1 MNARKRLFAFLFAAL
16 SVLLFTAC
24 GKWDYSREA
33 VKAANDAQGD
43 TLRVEFKVNQ
53 TFTNALRA
61 AVEDNIQPADV
72 DKAMT
77 MDKSIEKLLTSG
89 YRLDVYAL
97 RADTDADQAAAQ
109 LADEFVNRLAGCED
123 EGYISMVKADN
134 GYFYMAVLTYKHG
147 GSGSGSGGGSGSGD
161 EGGSEEPEEPTMP
174 KFAVQWYE
182 KAADGY
188 EAGTLVFRMGDDKN
202 AYTAMGNRAV
212 LNEENIKTG
221 LKEQA
226 TWILANGGI
235 GYFDPE
241 AFNFQQIEH
250 LIVEEHSGVTEV
262 ADVGGHFGVGAFDED
277 PQLFYK
283 NEALKT
289 IKLQGVKT
297 IGHSA
302 FRYCENLEKI
312 EIANDG
318 DIKIGKWAFWSNC
331 KLCDVDIVA
340 NGGNVI
346 IDRLAFYTATQ
357 QASKESHVLISGNTI
372 TIREEAFCLCLN
384 LGSVELHGTLTEIE
398 ENVFERAGEDLGYI
412 NIYCDGGE
420 AAFRNACIG
429 AGSNDPLTYAGLGV
443 LSPTY
448 DEEFAVTIHQNS

>member
-33 VKAANDAQGD
+33 VKAANEAQGD

-61 AVEDNIQPADV
+61 AVEDNIQPNDV

-97 RADTDADQAAAQ
+97 RADADADKAAAQ

-123 EGYISMVKADN
+123 EGFISMVKADN
-134 GYFYMAVLTYKHG
+134 SYFYMAVLTYKHG
-147 GSGSGSGGGSGSGD
+147 GSGGSGSGD
-161 EGGSEEPEEPTMP
+161 DGSGEEPEEPEELLPVEFIEET
-174 KFAVQWYE
+174 K
-182 KAADGY
+182 
-188 EAGTLVFRMGDDKN
+188 TLIFRKGAKE
-202 AYTAMGNRAV
+202 AMGTASIDTEDNV
-212 LNEENIKTG
+212 KKG
-221 LKEQA
+221 LLAQDVRDGTNYSKE
-226 TWILANGGI
+226 
-235 GYFDPE
+235 
-241 AFNFQQIEH
+241 FNFQQIEH
-250 LIVEEHSGVTEV
+250 LIVEEHSGITEV
-262 ADVGGHFGVGAFDED
+262 ATVGSDLGVGAFDED

-283 NEALKT
+283 NGALKT
-289 IKLQGVKT
+289 IKLNGVKT

-302 FRYCENLEKI
+302 FRHCENLEKI
-312 EIANDG
+312 EIVNNG
-318 DIKIGKWAFWSNC
+318 NIEIGKWMFWSNY
-331 KLCDVDIVA
+331 KLCDIDIVA
-340 NGGNVI
+340 NEGTVTIN
-346 IDRLAFYTATQ
+346 RLAFYTATQ
-357 QASKESHVLISGNTI
+357 QAEESHVLISGKDI
-372 TIREEAFCLCLN
+372 TIKEDAFRLCLN
-384 LGSVELHGTLTEIE
+384 LGDVELYGSLNEIE
-398 ENVFERAGEDLGYI
+398 ENAFERAGEDLGYI

-448 DEEFAVTIHQNS
+448 DEEFTVTIHQNS

>member
-16 SVLLFTAC
+16 AMALLTAC
-24 GKWDYSREA
+24 GRWDYSREA
-33 VKAANDAQGD
+33 MKAANEAQGD

-53 TFTNALRA
+53 TFTSALRA
-61 AVEDNIQPADV
+61 AAEDNIQPADV

-123 EGYISMVKADN
+123 EGFISMVKAEN
-134 GYFYMAVLTYKHG
+134 GYFYEAVLVYKHD
-147 GSGSGSGGGSGSGD
+147 SGSSGGGNGSGGGD
-161 EGGSEEPEEPTMP
+161 DGGSEEPEEPAMP

-202 AYTAMGNRAV
+202 AYAAMGNRAV

-226 TWILANGGI
+226 TWILTNGGI

-241 AFNFQQIEH
+241 VFNFQQIEH

-262 ADVGGHFGVGAFDED
+262 ADVGESVGVGANDED

-289 IKLQGVKT
+289 IKLQGVQT

-302 FRYCENLEKI
+302 FRHCENLEKI
-312 EIANDG
+312 EIENSG
-318 DIKIGKWAFWSNC
+318 TIEIGQWAFYSNY

-357 QASKESHVLISGNTI
+357 QASRKSHVLISGNTI
-372 TIREEAFCLCLN
+372 TIREDAFRLCQN

-398 ENVFERAGEDLGYI
+398 EDAFKRAGEDLGYI
-412 NIYCDGGE
+412 SIYCDGGE
-420 AAFRNACIG
+420 AAFKNACIDASDG
-429 AGSNDPLTYAGLGV
+429 KELKYAGLGV
-443 LSPTY
+443 LKSTY
-448 DEEFAVTIHQNS
+448 QGEFTVTIQPNS